1 MVKVIRWS
9 TFLIGL
15 VFFSAGITLA
25 INVQN
30 LGVQAWDTL
39 HVALN
44 DKFGLTIGTWSILIG
59 FILIGTTLI
68 LDKSYIKIGTFLNLI
83 IVGLL
88 VDLHLWLGIL
98 DRKSVV

>member
-68 LDKSYIKIGTFLNLI
+68 LDNSYIMICTFLNLVY
-83 IVGLL
+83 VGLL
-88 VDLHLWLGIL
+88 VDFHLWLDVLYNALVI
-98 DRKSVV
+98 